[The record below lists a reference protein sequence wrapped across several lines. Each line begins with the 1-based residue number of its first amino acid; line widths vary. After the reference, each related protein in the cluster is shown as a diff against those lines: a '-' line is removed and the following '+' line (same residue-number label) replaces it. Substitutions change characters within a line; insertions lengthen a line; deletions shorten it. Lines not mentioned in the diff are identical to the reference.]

1 VVLFKPGTIFSNFT
15 PLVKSPVI
23 GYRISGDEVLDIL
36 KRLTNRNFSK
46 DHSRIRIVKLFKK
59 DGSLLDECS
68 VVYFKS
74 PKSFTGEDVC
84 EVFLHGSPLIA
95 NQFEKTLKEFKIP
108 SLRLA
113 KNGEFSYRSV
123 LNYKNSLKQAK
134 AINQIISND
143 SFSSLEYNKKLLFE
157 GDQASG
163 LTSLRE
169 DIVDLFSEITAS
181 IDFVEDEEFNFKKII
196 KKLKLYFDKC
206 NNILQK
212 TNSIKQEK
220 NICKIMIL
228 GPVNVGK
235 STLFNKIIDK
245 ERAIVTNIKGT
256 TRDII
261 SNEFVFDGKM
271 FEIFDTAGHR
281 DNQGKIEKVG
291 YKKAQQLSSEIDH
304 FFILSEKQST
314 KKQINI
320 IKSDF
325 DIKNNYTLVETK
337 SDQYHYNSKNV
348 KINHNLERD
357 SIFSKLKISLIHKKY
372 ISSKVKKVDFND
384 EEIDFLENILKY
396 RNDIIN
402 ESDILIIAQIMRN
415 ILDDFSYE
423 FGYINNEDIYDRVF
437 SNFCIGK

>member
-1 VVLFKPGTIFSNFT
+1 MFGTGTIYSNFT

-23 GYRISGDEVLDIL
+23 GYRISGAEVLDIL
-36 KRLTNRNFSK
+36 KKLTNKNFSK
-46 DHSRIRIVKLFKK
+46 DHSHVRIVKLYKK

-95 NQFEKTLKEFKIP
+95 SQFEQTLKDFKMP
-108 SLRLA
+108 GLRLA
-113 KNGEFSYRSV
+113 KNGEFTYRSV
-123 LNYKNSLKQAK
+123 LNSKNSLKQAK

-163 LTSLRE
+163 LTILRDE
-169 DIVDLFSEITAS
+169 IVDLFSEITAS
-181 IDFVEDEEFNFKKII
+181 IDFVDDEEFNFKKII
-196 KKLKLYFDKC
+196 KKAKLYFDKC
-206 NNILQK
+206 HNILQK
-212 TNSIKQEK
+212 TKNIKKEK
-220 NICKIMIL
+220 NICKIML
-228 GPVNVGK
+228 VGPVNVGK

-256 TRDII
+256 TRDVL

-281 DNQGKIEKVG
+281 DKQGKIEKVG

-304 FFILSEKQST
+304 FFILSDKHST
-314 KKQINI
+314 KKQINSLR
-320 IKSDF
+320 KDF
-325 DIKNNYTLVETK
+325 DIKSNYTLVETK
-337 SDQYHYNSKNV
+337 SDQYQYNSKNV

-357 SIFSKLKISLIHKKY
+357 IILSRLKISLIHKKY
-372 ISSKVKKVDFND
+372 ISSKTKKIDFND
-384 EEIDFLENILKY
+384 EEIDFLENILQYK
-396 RNDIIN
+396 DEILN

-423 FGYINNEDIYDRVF
+423 FGYINNEDVYDRVF

>member
-1 VVLFKPGTIFSNFT
+1 MFKSGTIYSNFT

-23 GYRISGDEVLDIL
+23 GYRVSGDDVLDIL
-36 KRLTNRNFSK
+36 KKLTNKNFSK
-46 DHSRIRIVKLFKK
+46 DHSRVRIVKLYKI

-95 NQFEKTLKEFKIP
+95 SQFEQTLKEFKI
-108 SLRLA
+108 SGLRLA

-123 LNYKNSLKQAK
+123 LNSKNSLKQAK

-163 LTSLRE
+163 LTILRHE
-169 DIVDLFSEITAS
+169 IVDLFSEITAS
-181 IDFVEDEEFNFKKII
+181 IDFVDDEEFNFKKIM
-196 KKLKLYFDKC
+196 KKSKLYFDKC
-206 NNILQK
+206 HNILQK
-212 TNSIKQEK
+212 IKNIKKEK
-220 NICKIMIL
+220 NICKIMLI
-228 GPVNVGK
+228 GSVNVGK

-256 TRDII
+256 TRDVL
-261 SNEFVFDGKM
+261 SNDFVFDGKM
-271 FEIFDTAGHR
+271 FEIFDTAGNR
-281 DNQGKIEKVG
+281 DKQGRIEKVG

-304 FFILSEKQST
+304 FFILSDKHSS
-314 KKQINI
+314 KKQINSL
-320 IKSDF
+320 KKDF
-325 DIKNNYTLVETK
+325 GIKNNYTLIETK
-337 SDQYHYNSKNV
+337 SDQFQYNSKNV
-348 KINHNLERD
+348 KISHNLDRD
-357 SIFSKLKISLIHKKY
+357 SVLSKLKISLIHKKY
-372 ISSKVKKVDFND
+372 ISSKTKKIDFND
-384 EEIDFLENILKY
+384 EEIDFLENILHYK
-396 RNDIIN
+396 NDILN

-423 FGYINNEDIYDRVF
+423 FGYINNEDVYDRVF

>member
-1 VVLFKPGTIFSNFT
+1 MFKSGTIFSNFT

-23 GYRISGDEVLDIL
+23 GYRISGVEVLKIL
-36 KRLTNRNFSK
+36 KKLTNKNFSK
-46 DHSRIRIVKLFKK
+46 DHSRIRIVKLYKK
-59 DGSLLDECS
+59 DGSLLDECG

-95 NQFEKTLKEFKIP
+95 SQFEQTLKDFKIP
-108 SLRLA
+108 GLRLA

-123 LNYKNSLKQAK
+123 LNSKNSLKQAK
-134 AINQIISND
+134 ANNQNISND

-163 LTSLRE
+163 LAVLRDE
-169 DIVDLFSEITAS
+169 IVDLFSEITAS
-181 IDFVEDEEFNFKKII
+181 IDFVDDEEFNFKKIM
-196 KKLKLYFDKC
+196 KNVKLYFDKC
-206 NNILQK
+206 HNILQK
-212 TNSIKQEK
+212 TKNLKEEK
-220 NICKIMIL
+220 NICKIMLI

-256 TRDII
+256 TRDVL
-261 SNEFVFDGKM
+261 SNQFVFDGKM

-281 DNQGKIEKVG
+281 DKQGKIEKFG

-304 FFILSEKQST
+304 FFVLFDKYSS
-314 KKQINI
+314 KKQISFL
-320 IKSDF
+320 KRDF
-325 DIKNNYTLVETK
+325 GIKNNYTLVETK
-337 SDQYHYNSKNV
+337 SDQFQYQSKNV

-357 SIFSKLKISLIHKKY
+357 SVLSKLKISLIHKKY
-372 ISSKVKKVDFND
+372 ISPKFKKIDFND
-384 EEIDFLENILKY
+384 EEIDFLENILQYKQ
-396 RNDIIN
+396 DILN

-423 FGYINNEDIYDRVF
+423 FGYINNEDVYDRVF

>member
-1 VVLFKPGTIFSNFT
+1 MFKSGTIYSNFT

-23 GYRISGDEVLDIL
+23 GYRVSGDDVLDIL
-36 KRLTNRNFSK
+36 KKLTNKNFSK
-46 DHSRIRIVKLFKK
+46 DHSRVRIVKLYKK

-95 NQFEKTLKEFKIP
+95 SQFEQTLKDFKIP
-108 SLRLA
+108 GLRLA

-123 LNYKNSLKQAK
+123 LNSKNSLKQAK

-163 LTSLRE
+163 LVVLR
-169 DIVDLFSEITAS
+169 DQIVDLFSEITAS
-181 IDFVEDEEFNFKKII
+181 IDFVDDEEFNFKKIM
-196 KKLKLYFDKC
+196 KKVKLYFDKC
-206 NNILQK
+206 HNILQK
-212 TNSIKQEK
+212 TKNLNKEK
-220 NICKIMIL
+220 NICKIMLI

-256 TRDII
+256 TRDVL
-261 SNEFVFDGKM
+261 SNEFIFDGKM

-281 DNQGKIEKVG
+281 DKQGKIEKFG
-291 YKKAQQLSSEIDH
+291 YKKAQQLSSDIDH
-304 FFILSEKQST
+304 FFVLSDKYSS
-314 KKQINI
+314 KKQISFL
-320 IKSDF
+320 KRDF
-325 DIKNNYTLVETK
+325 GIKNNYTLVETK
-337 SDQYHYNSKNV
+337 SDQFQYQSKNV

-357 SIFSKLKISLIHKKY
+357 SVLSKLKISLIHKKY
-372 ISSKVKKVDFND
+372 ISPKFKKIDFND
-384 EEIDFLENILKY
+384 EEIDFLENILQYKQ
-396 RNDIIN
+396 DILN

-423 FGYINNEDIYDRVF
+423 FGYINNEDVYDRVF

>member
-1 VVLFKPGTIFSNFT
+1 MFKSGTIYSNFT

-23 GYRISGDEVLDIL
+23 GYRVSGDDVLDIL
-36 KRLTNRNFSK
+36 KKLTNKNFSK
-46 DHSRIRIVKLFKK
+46 DHSRVRIVKLYKK

-95 NQFEKTLKEFKIP
+95 SQFEQTLKEFKIP
-108 SLRLA
+108 DLRLA

-123 LNYKNSLKQAK
+123 LNSKNSLKQAK

-143 SFSSLEYNKKLLFE
+143 SFSLLEYNKKLLFE
-157 GDQASG
+157 GEQASG
-163 LTSLRE
+163 LTSLRDE
-169 DIVDLFSEITAS
+169 IVDLFSEITAS
-181 IDFVEDEEFNFKKII
+181 IDFVDDEEINFKKII
-196 KKLKLYFDKC
+196 KKLKLYFEKC
-206 NNILQK
+206 HNILQK
-212 TNSIKQEK
+212 MKNVRKEK
-220 NICKIMIL
+220 NVCKIMLI

-235 STLFNKIIDK
+235 STLFNKMINK

-256 TRDII
+256 TRDIL
-261 SNEFVFDGKM
+261 SNEFVFDGKI
-271 FEIFDTAGHR
+271 FEIYDTAGHR
-281 DNQGKIEKVG
+281 DKQGKIERAG

-314 KKQINI
+314 KKE
-320 IKSDF
+320 IKLLKKDF
-325 DIKNNYTLVETK
+325 SIKNNYTLVETK
-337 SDQYHYNSKNV
+337 SDQYHYHSKNV
-348 KINHNLERD
+348 KINHNLDRD
-357 SIFSKLKISLIHKKY
+357 SILSRLKISLIHKKY
-372 ISSKVKKVDFND
+372 ISSRAKKIDFND
-384 EEIDFLENILKY
+384 EEANFLENILQYK
-396 RNDIIN
+396 NDILN

-423 FGYINNEDIYDRVF
+423 FGYINNEDVYDRVF

>member
-1 VVLFKPGTIFSNFT
+1 M
-15 PLVKSPVI
+15 SPVI
-23 GYRISGDEVLDIL
+23 GYRISGDDVLEIL
-36 KRLTNRNFSK
+36 RKLTQKNFSK
-46 DHSRIRIVKLFKK
+46 DHSKVRIVKLYKK

-84 EVFLHGSPLIA
+84 EIFLHGSPLIA
-95 NQFEKTLKEFKIP
+95 SQFEQTLKDFKIP
-108 SLRLA
+108 GLRLA

-123 LNYKNSLKQAK
+123 LNSKNSLKQAK

-163 LTSLRE
+163 LVVLRDE
-169 DIVDLFSEITAS
+169 IVDLFSEITAS
-181 IDFVEDEEFNFKKII
+181 IDFVDDEEFNFKKIV

-206 NNILQK
+206 HNILQK
-212 TNSIKQEK
+212 TKNIRKEK
-220 NICKIMIL
+220 NICKIMLI
-228 GPVNVGK
+228 GSVNVGK

-256 TRDII
+256 TRDVL
-261 SNEFVFDGKM
+261 SNQFVFDGKM

-281 DNQGKIEKVG
+281 DKQGKIEKFG

-304 FFILSEKQST
+304 FFVLSDKYSS
-314 KKQINI
+314 KKQISSL
-320 IKSDF
+320 KRDF
-325 DIKNNYTLVETK
+325 GIKNNYTLVETK
-337 SDQYHYNSKNV
+337 SDQYQYQSKNV

-357 SIFSKLKISLIHKKY
+357 GVLSKLKISLIHEKY
-372 ISSKVKKVDFND
+372 ISSKVKKIDFND
-384 EEIDFLENILKY
+384 EEIDFLENILQYKH
-396 RNDIIN
+396 DILN

-423 FGYINNEDIYDRVF
+423 FGYINNEDVYDRVF

>member
-1 VVLFKPGTIFSNFT
+1 LFKSGTIYSNFT

-23 GYRISGDEVLDIL
+23 GYRISGDDVLEIL
-36 KRLTNRNFSK
+36 KKLTNKNFSNE
-46 DHSRIRIVKLFKK
+46 HSHVRVVKLFKK

-74 PKSFTGEDVC
+74 PKSFTGDDVC

-95 NQFEKTLKEFKIP
+95 SQFEQTLKDFKIP
-108 SLRLA
+108 GLRLA

-123 LNYKNSLKQAK
+123 LNSKNSLKQAK

-163 LTSLRE
+163 LTVLRDE
-169 DIVDLFSEITAS
+169 IVDLFSEITAS
-181 IDFVEDEEFNFKKII
+181 IDFVDDEEFNFKKIM
-196 KKLKLYFDKC
+196 KKAKLYFDKC
-206 NNILQK
+206 HNILQK
-212 TNSIKQEK
+212 TKNLKKEK
-220 NICKIMIL
+220 NTCKIMLI
-228 GPVNVGK
+228 GSVNVGK
-235 STLFNKIIDK
+235 STLFNKIVDK

-256 TRDII
+256 TRDIL

-281 DNQGKIEKVG
+281 DKQGKIEKVG

-304 FFILSEKQST
+304 FFILFEKQST
-314 KKQINI
+314 TKQINSLKKDFG
-320 IKSDF
+320 IKS
-325 DIKNNYTLVETK
+325 NYTVVETK
-337 SDQYHYNSKNV
+337 SDQYQYNSKNV
-348 KINHNLERD
+348 KINHNLDRD
-357 SIFSKLKISLIHKKY
+357 SIFSKLKISLIHKRY
-372 ISSKVKKVDFND
+372 ISSKVKKIDFND
-384 EEIDFLENILKY
+384 EEIDFLENILQYK
-396 RNDIIN
+396 NDILN

-423 FGYINNEDIYDRVF
+423 FGYINNEDVYDRVF

>member
-1 VVLFKPGTIFSNFT
+1 MFKPGTIFSNFT

-23 GYRISGDEVLDIL
+23 GYRISGDDVLEIL
-36 KRLTNRNFSK
+36 KKLTNKNFSK
-46 DHSRIRIVKLFKK
+46 DHSKVRIVKLYKK

-68 VVYFKS
+68 LAYFKS

-95 NQFEKTLKEFKIP
+95 SQFEQTLKEFKIP
-108 SLRLA
+108 GLRLA

-123 LNYKNSLKQAK
+123 LNNKNSLKQAK

-163 LTSLRE
+163 LTILRDE
-169 DIVDLFSEITAS
+169 IVDLFSEITAS
-181 IDFVEDEEFNFKKII
+181 IDFVDDEEFNFKKIM
-196 KKLKLYFDKC
+196 KKVKLYFDKC
-206 NNILQK
+206 HNILQK
-212 TNSIKQEK
+212 TKNMRKEK
-220 NICKIMIL
+220 NICKIMLI
-228 GPVNVGK
+228 GPVNAGK
-235 STLFNKIIDK
+235 STLFNKMIDK

-256 TRDII
+256 TRDVL
-261 SNEFVFDGKM
+261 SNEFVFDGKI

-281 DNQGKIEKVG
+281 DKQGKIEKVG
-291 YKKAQQLSSEIDH
+291 YKKAQKLSSEIDH
-304 FFILSEKQST
+304 FFILSEKHT
-314 KKQINI
+314 KKQINLL
-320 IKSDF
+320 KKDF

-337 SDQYHYNSKNV
+337 SDQYQYHSKNV
-348 KINHNLERD
+348 KINHNLDRD
-357 SIFSKLKISLIHKKY
+357 NILFRLKIALIHKKY
-372 ISSKVKKVDFND
+372 ISSKAKKIDFND
-384 EEIDFLENILKY
+384 EEIDFLENILQYK
-396 RNDIIN
+396 NDILN

-423 FGYINNEDIYDRVF
+423 FGYINNEDVYDRVF

>member
-1 VVLFKPGTIFSNFT
+1 M
-15 PLVKSPVI
+15 SPVI
-23 GYRISGDEVLDIL
+23 GYRISGDDVLEIL
-36 KRLTNRNFSK
+36 RKLTQKNFSK
-46 DHSRIRIVKLFKK
+46 DHSKVRIVKLYKK

-84 EVFLHGSPLIA
+84 EIFLHGSPLIA
-95 NQFEKTLKEFKIP
+95 SQFEQTLNDFKIP
-108 SLRLA
+108 GLRLA

-123 LNYKNSLKQAK
+123 LNSKNSLKQAK

-163 LTSLRE
+163 LVVLRDE
-169 DIVDLFSEITAS
+169 IVDLFSEITAS
-181 IDFVEDEEFNFKKII
+181 IDFVDDEEFNFKKIM
-196 KKLKLYFDKC
+196 KKVKLYLDKC
-206 NNILQK
+206 HNILQK
-212 TNSIKQEK
+212 TKNIRKEK
-220 NICKIMIL
+220 NICKIMLI

-256 TRDII
+256 TRDVL
-261 SNEFVFDGKM
+261 SNQFVFDGKM
-271 FEIFDTAGHR
+271 FEIFDTAGYR
-281 DNQGKIEKVG
+281 EKQGKIEKFG

-304 FFILSEKQST
+304 FFVLSDKYSS
-314 KKQINI
+314 KKQISSL
-320 IKSDF
+320 KRDF
-325 DIKNNYTLVETK
+325 GIKNNYTLVETK
-337 SDQYHYNSKNV
+337 SDQYQYQSKNV

-357 SIFSKLKISLIHKKY
+357 GVLSKLKISLIHKKY
-372 ISSKVKKVDFND
+372 ISSKVKKIDFND
-384 EEIDFLENILKY
+384 EEIDFLENILQYKH
-396 RNDIIN
+396 DILN
-402 ESDILIIAQIMRN
+402 ESDILIIAQIIRN

-423 FGYINNEDIYDRVF
+423 FGYINNEDVYDRVF

>member
-1 VVLFKPGTIFSNFT
+1 M
-15 PLVKSPVI
+15 
-23 GYRISGDEVLDIL
+23 
-36 KRLTNRNFSK
+36 
-46 DHSRIRIVKLFKK
+46 
-59 DGSLLDECS
+59 LDECS

-95 NQFEKTLKEFKIP
+95 SQFEQTLKDFKIP
-108 SLRLA
+108 GLRLA

-123 LNYKNSLKQAK
+123 LNSKNSLKQAK

-163 LTSLRE
+163 LVVLRDE
-169 DIVDLFSEITAS
+169 IVDLFSEITAS
-181 IDFVEDEEFNFKKII
+181 IDFVDDEEFNFKKIM

-206 NNILQK
+206 HNILQK
-212 TNSIKQEK
+212 TKNIRKEK
-220 NICKIMIL
+220 NICKIMLI

-256 TRDII
+256 TRDVL

-281 DNQGKIEKVG
+281 DKQGKIEKVG

-304 FFILSEKQST
+304 FFILFEKQST
-314 KKQINI
+314 KKQINSL
-320 IKSDF
+320 KKDF
-325 DIKNNYTLVETK
+325 GIKNNYTLVETK
-337 SDQYHYNSKNV
+337 SDQYQYQSKNV
-348 KINHNLERD
+348 KINHNLDRD
-357 SIFSKLKISLIHKKY
+357 SILSKLKISLIHKKY
-372 ISSKVKKVDFND
+372 ISSKPKKIDFND
-384 EEIDFLENILKY
+384 EEVDFLENILQYKK
-396 RNDIIN
+396 DILN

-423 FGYINNEDIYDRVF
+423 FGYINNEDVYDRVF

>member
-1 VVLFKPGTIFSNFT
+1 M
-15 PLVKSPVI
+15 KSPVI
-23 GYRISGDEVLDIL
+23 GYRISGDEVLEIL
-36 KRLTNRNFSK
+36 KKLTNKNFSK
-46 DHSRIRIVKLFKK
+46 DHARVRIVKLYKK
-59 DGSLLDECS
+59 DGLLLDECS

-95 NQFEKTLKEFKIP
+95 SQFEQTLKDFKIP
-108 SLRLA
+108 GLRLA

-123 LNYKNSLKQAK
+123 LNSKNSLKQAK

-163 LTSLRE
+163 LTILRHE
-169 DIVDLFSEITAS
+169 IVDLFSEITAS
-181 IDFVEDEEFNFKKII
+181 IDFVDDEEFNFKKII
-196 KKLKLYFDKC
+196 KKAKIYFEKC
-206 NNILQK
+206 HNILQK
-212 TNSIKQEK
+212 IKNSKKEK
-220 NICKIMIL
+220 NVCKIMLI
-228 GPVNVGK
+228 GQVNVGK
-235 STLFNKIIDK
+235 STLFNKIIDT

-256 TRDII
+256 TRDIL
-261 SNEFVFDGKM
+261 SNQLVFDGKL

-281 DNQGKIEKVG
+281 DKQGKIEKVG

-304 FFILSEKQST
+304 FFILSDKHST
-314 KKQINI
+314 KKQINSLR
-320 IKSDF
+320 KDF
-325 DIKNNYTLVETK
+325 DIKSNYTLVETK
-337 SDQYHYNSKNV
+337 SDQYRYNSKNV
-348 KINHNLERD
+348 KINHNLDRD

-372 ISSKVKKVDFND
+372 ISSKAKKIDFN
-384 EEIDFLENILKY
+384 EEEAVFLENILQYKD
-396 RNDIIN
+396 DILN

-423 FGYINNEDIYDRVF
+423 FGYINNEDVYDRVF

>member
-1 VVLFKPGTIFSNFT
+1 MFKPGTIFSNFT

-23 GYRISGDEVLDIL
+23 GYRISGDDVLEIL
-36 KRLTNRNFSK
+36 KKLTNKNFSK
-46 DHSRIRIVKLFKK
+46 EHSKVRIVKLYKK
-59 DGSLLDECS
+59 DGILLDECS

-84 EVFLHGSPLIA
+84 EIFLHGSPLIA
-95 NQFEKTLKEFKIP
+95 SQFEQTLKEFKIP
-108 SLRLA
+108 GLRLA

-123 LNYKNSLKQAK
+123 LNSKNSLKQAK

-163 LTSLRE
+163 LNILRDE
-169 DIVDLFSEITAS
+169 IVDLFSEITAS
-181 IDFVEDEEFNFKKII
+181 IDFVDDEEFNFKKIM
-196 KKLKLYFDKC
+196 KKVKLYFDKC
-206 NNILQK
+206 HNILQK
-212 TNSIKQEK
+212 TKNIRKEK
-220 NICKIMIL
+220 NICKIMLI

-256 TRDII
+256 TRDVL

-281 DNQGKIEKVG
+281 DKQGKIEKVG

-304 FFILSEKQST
+304 FFILSEKQYT
-314 KKQINI
+314 KKQINSL
-320 IKSDF
+320 KTDF
-325 DIKNNYTLVETK
+325 GIENNYTLVETK
-337 SDQYHYNSKNV
+337 SDQYQYRSKNV
-348 KINHNLERD
+348 RINHNLDRD
-357 SIFSKLKISLIHKKY
+357 NILSRLKISLIHKKY
-372 ISSKVKKVDFND
+372 ISSKAKKIDFND
-384 EEIDFLENILKY
+384 EEVNFLENILQYKNY
-396 RNDIIN
+396 ILN

-415 ILDDFSYE
+415 ILDDFSFE
-423 FGYINNEDIYDRVF
+423 FGYINNEDVYDRVF

>member
-1 VVLFKPGTIFSNFT
+1 MFKSGTIFSNFT

-23 GYRISGDEVLDIL
+23 GYRISGNDVLEIL
-36 KRLTNRNFSK
+36 KKLTYKNFSK
-46 DHSRIRIVKLFKK
+46 DHSLVKIVKLFKR
-59 DGSLLDECS
+59 DGSLLDECN

-95 NQFEKTLKEFKIP
+95 SQFEQTLKEFKI
-108 SLRLA
+108 SGLRLA

-123 LNYKNSLKQAK
+123 LNNKNSLKQAK
-134 AINQIISND
+134 AINQIISNE

-163 LTSLRE
+163 LTILRDE
-169 DIVDLFSEITAS
+169 IVDLFSEITAS
-181 IDFVEDEEFNFKKII
+181 IDFVDDEEFNFKKIM
-196 KKLKLYFDKC
+196 KKIKLYFDKC
-206 NNILQK
+206 HNILQK
-212 TNSIKQEK
+212 AKNTKKEK
-220 NICKIMIL
+220 NICKIMLI

-256 TRDII
+256 TRDIL
-261 SNEFVFDGKM
+261 SNEFVFDGRM

-281 DNQGKIEKVG
+281 DKQGKIEKVG

-304 FFILSEKQST
+304 FFILSENQLI
-314 KKQINI
+314 KKQINLL
-320 IKSDF
+320 KADF
-325 DIKNNYTLVETK
+325 GIKNNYTLVETK
-337 SDQYHYNSKNV
+337 SDQYQYNSKNV
-348 KINHNLERD
+348 KINYNLERD
-357 SIFSKLKISLIHKKY
+357 SILSKLKISLIHKKY
-372 ISSKVKKVDFND
+372 ISSKTKNIDFND
-384 EEIDFLENILKY
+384 EEIDFLENILHYK
-396 RNDIIN
+396 NDILN

-423 FGYINNEDIYDRVF
+423 FGYINNEDVYDRVF

>member
-1 VVLFKPGTIFSNFT
+1 LFETGTIYSNFT
-15 PLVKSPVI
+15 PIIKSPVI
-23 GYRISGDEVLDIL
+23 AYRISGPDVLDVL
-36 KRLTNRNFSK
+36 KRLAKKNFIK
-46 DHSRIRIVKLFKK
+46 YHSRVRIVKLYKK

-84 EVFLHGSPLIA
+84 EIFLHGSPLIA
-95 NQFEKTLKEFKIP
+95 SQFEQTLKEFKIP
-108 SLRLA
+108 GLRLA

-123 LNYKNSLKQAK
+123 LNSKNSLKQAK

-163 LTSLRE
+163 LAILRE
-169 DIVDLFSEITAS
+169 EIVDLFSEITAS
-181 IDFVEDEEFNFKKII
+181 IDFVDDEQFNFKKIM
-196 KKLKLYFDKC
+196 KKIKLYFDKC
-206 NNILQK
+206 HNILQK
-212 TNSIKQEK
+212 TKNSKKEK
-220 NICKIMIL
+220 NICKIMLI

-256 TRDII
+256 TRDVL
-261 SNEFVFDGKM
+261 SNDLIFNGKM

-281 DNQGKIEKVG
+281 VKQGKIEKVG

-304 FFILSEKQST
+304 FFILSDKHST
-314 KKQINI
+314 KKQINSLRKDFE
-320 IKSDF
+320 IKS
-325 DIKNNYTLVETK
+325 NYTLVETK
-337 SDQYHYNSKNV
+337 SDQYQYNSKNV
-348 KINHNLERD
+348 KINHNLDRD

-372 ISSKVKKVDFND
+372 ISSKTKNIDFND
-384 EEIDFLENILKY
+384 EEIDFLENILNYK
-396 RNDIIN
+396 NDVLN

-423 FGYINNEDIYDRVF
+423 FGYINNEDVYDRVF

>member
-1 VVLFKPGTIFSNFT
+1 MFGIGTIYSNFT

-23 GYRISGDEVLDIL
+23 GYRISGTEVLDIL
-36 KRLTNRNFSK
+36 KKLTNKNFSK
-46 DHSRIRIVKLFKK
+46 EHSKVRIVKLYKK
-59 DGSLLDECS
+59 EGSLLDECS

-84 EVFLHGSPLIA
+84 EIFLHGSPLIA
-95 NQFEKTLKEFKIP
+95 SQFEQTLKEFKIP
-108 SLRLA
+108 GLRLA

-123 LNYKNSLKQAK
+123 LNSKNSLKQAR

-163 LTSLRE
+163 LTILRNE
-169 DIVDLFSEITAS
+169 IVDLFSEITAS
-181 IDFVEDEEFNFKKII
+181 IDFVDDEDFNFKKII
-196 KKLKLYFDKC
+196 KKAKLYFDKC
-206 NNILQK
+206 HNILQK
-212 TNSIKQEK
+212 MKNVKKEK
-220 NICKIMIL
+220 NICKIMLI
-228 GPVNVGK
+228 GSVNVGK

-256 TRDII
+256 TRDIL

-281 DNQGKIEKVG
+281 DKQGKIEKVG

-304 FFILSEKQST
+304 FFILSDKHST
-314 KKQINI
+314 KKHINSL
-320 IKSDF
+320 KTDF
-325 DIKNNYTLVETK
+325 GIKNNYTLVETK

-348 KINHNLERD
+348 KINHNLDRD
-357 SIFSKLKISLIHKKY
+357 SILSKLKISLIHKKY
-372 ISSKVKKVDFND
+372 ISSKVKKIDFND
-384 EEIDFLENILKY
+384 EEIDFLENILQYK
-396 RNDIIN
+396 NDILN

-423 FGYINNEDIYDRVF
+423 FGYINNEDVYDRVF